1 MWRQLLFGY
10 MYCGQGNNVRH
21 DFYEEV
27 SMVFCG
33 LKHQSMVPLMEM
45 KYAKEARKGRE
56 LSEFNFI
63 HIKMLAPLSGEF
75 RAIF

>member
-1 MWRQLLFGY
+1 M
-10 MYCGQGNNVRH
+10 
-21 DFYEEV
+21 E
-27 SMVFCG
+27 FCG
-33 LKHQSMVPLMEM
+33 LKHQSVVPLMEM
-45 KYAKEARKGRE
+45 KYAKEAKKERE